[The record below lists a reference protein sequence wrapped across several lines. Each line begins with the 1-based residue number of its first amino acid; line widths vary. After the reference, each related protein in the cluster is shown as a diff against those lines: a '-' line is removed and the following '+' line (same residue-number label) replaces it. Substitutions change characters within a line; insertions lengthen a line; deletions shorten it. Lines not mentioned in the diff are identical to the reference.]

1 MSFIKDLFN
10 SWFSVKEDGDTKPIS
25 ISEKTG
31 EEIFYTP
38 KELEKF
44 QLCLC
49 LSSFTEKG
57 MTITAKGDCCNKHL
71 PDDLLTIIAN
81 YSGIFSQQ
89 SEGEHLFGP
98 LPLPQSS
105 SNKPNQIINSDEWY
119 LLIYVFEG
127 KNKNISDPRI
137 VYHGHLTPSQFL
149 ICYPRQFDNIVIQSK
164 NKIKKILRES
174 SGVSKDINFFDDQKL
189 SNLESEIKTA
199 IIDKI
204 SKPALEQKTPL
215 SNIAQFKMS
224 AEYRLMTINE
234 RLGMLSSLIQGL
246 TTKPNQKTTDHEK
259 REIKMGMLFCTRL
272 SDVITA
278 LQYHVPPLSQLDG
291 TPWKI
296 LHSSPEII
304 SLQLANIIQLWFL
317 TPKQLPTVFN
327 EAREANIPIGGLY
340 FGMIENLDET
350 LDSLSDYFK
359 QIPKVE
365 FGVTVGVNNNID
377 VNQKV
382 TKTIK
387 QKIKQKKDER
397 IFSKTYIPS
406 NSKGVFTQIL
416 WYYDLLVSQ
425 LMKLNRERQKET
437 LSEEELLSKEERKD
451 IKGLFSKSLG
461 KQ

>member
-10 SWFSVKEDGDTKPIS
+10 SWFSTKEDGDPQPIS
-25 ISEKTG
+25 ISEKAG

-49 LSSFTEKG
+49 LSSFTDKG
-57 MTITAKGDCCNKHL
+57 MAISAKGDCCNKNL

-89 SEGEHLFGP
+89 SQGEHLFGP
-98 LPLPQSS
+98 LPLPHSS
-105 SNKPNQIINSDEWY
+105 SNKPNQKINFDEWY

-127 KNKNISDPRI
+127 KNKKISDPRI

-164 NKIKKILRES
+164 NKITKILRES
-174 SGVSKDINFFDDQKL
+174 SGVSKDINSFDDQKL
-189 SNLESEIKTA
+189 STLESEIKTA
-199 IIDKI
+199 IIGQI
-204 SKPALEQKTPL
+204 TKPALEQKSPF

-234 RLGMLSSLIQGL
+234 RLGMLISLIQGL
-246 TTKPNQKTTDHEK
+246 TQKPNQKTTDQEK
-259 REIKMGMLFCTRL
+259 SEVKFGILFCTRL
-272 SDVITA
+272 SDVITT

-296 LHSSPEII
+296 LHSTPEII
-304 SLQLANIIQLWFL
+304 SLQLSNIQLWFL

-327 EAREANIPIGGLY
+327 EALGAKIPIGGLY
-340 FGMIENLDET
+340 FGIIENLDKT
-350 LDSLSDYFK
+350 TNSLNDYFK
-359 QIPKVE
+359 QISKVE
-365 FGVTVGVNNNID
+365 FGVTVGLNNN
-377 VNQKV
+377 VHENQI
-382 TKTIK
+382 TKIIK
-387 QKIKQKKDER
+387 QKVRPKKGER
-397 IFSKTYIPS
+397 VFSKTYIPS
-406 NSKGVFTQIL
+406 DSKGVFAQIL
-416 WYYDLLVSQ
+416 WYYDLLIGQ
-425 LMKLNRERQKET
+425 LMGLNRERQKEM
-437 LSEEELLSKEERKD
+437 LSEEDLLSKEERKD

-461 KQ
+461 EQ